1 MKVRVLRKYFAPKVF
16 CSEKLE
22 KFERTAKEIFVSF
35 QDPLGQTHT
44 HKPRKGVRGKRD
56 KKRSACLEFI
66 CQHFMCG
73 SKGDYKRELRDL
85 SPPAA
90 PLHDRRSAL
99 CFV

>member
-1 MKVRVLRKYFAPKVF
+1 MKVRVLAPKVF
-16 CSEKLE
+16 CEKLE

-73 SKGDYKRELRDL
+73 SKGDYKRDL